1 MNRHKFQCFLVLVL
15 CGCALRTIVATS
27 YVEAAPPTSASGEA
41 TLKPPLTK
49 EGYLGSPLVEVT
61 PFVFHNRLYR
71 LENHQKFFDLPGSA
85 PGDRFLEDEVRIRE
99 VETDE
104 LSSVALVGHAFA
116 SALVHEGV
124 VYVFAGKHAA
134 DRPWRKITEIVM
146 TYSSD
151 LKTWSPPVTILRS
164 EEEEVLFNVAVC
176 WDGDRFVLLY
186 ETDDA
191 RWPAFTFKYCE
202 NKQIQDPTGWRK
214 IEGAIYGREKY
225 VGGPA
230 LYYENGWYYT
240 LYLQALP
247 DAHWETCVTRSRD
260 LLRWQDAAEGRPF
273 VSYDTTKK
281 SLPLRPPQLHE
292 RNASDAE
299 LCYFD
304 GKTIVLFTG
313 SDQQVAGDLQRA
325 TFDGTPQQLL
335 ESFFATSGGADM
347 TEPEHAGDWYP
358 VLVKSQTQKG
368 DVPIEALR
376 KSRPSTRQLR
386 YQQDQLGAFVHF
398 GPATYNGCDM
408 LAVPPAEIFDPKDLD
423 ANQWTR
429 AAKSFGAKHVILTA
443 KHHSGFCLWPTKTTE
458 YSVASSPWK
467 EGKGDVVRELAEAC
481 RKQGLRMGL
490 YLSAG
495 DFHFGC
501 TSTPDPLGKRKLRGD
516 RTAYFEVYLEQL
528 RELLTEYGEIT
539 ALWIDGAFD
548 PFGWDVAD
556 PATGE
561 SIGSEHAMA
570 IRKMI
575 RELQPDAVLFG
586 ANVPDVRWSGSEQG
600 WSPYPLWNVVKHGTG
615 PVNWISPEAE
625 GWFVVEANV
634 HTRNTWF
641 WTPDSDS
648 TLKTPAQ
655 LLSAYGESIGR
666 GGNLLINMTP
676 DTSGLIP
683 PVEVETLKAFGRSL
697 ASRFADEAARTDSG
711 QGWARVAELEL
722 AIDAGKPVNQISLEE
737 DLMLGQ
743 RVLEYSVEARVDGE
757 WRRVANGLSIGRRRI
772 ERFDPVVTDLLRLKI
787 VQAIDVPNISSFVA
801 YHATEEP

>member
-1 MNRHKFQCFLVLVL
+1 MNQLASQRLLFLTLY
-15 CGCALRTIVATS
+15 GCALGAIVA
-27 YVEAAPPTSASGEA
+27 AAPHQVAAEEVTWKS
-41 TLKPPLTK
+41 PLTR

-61 PFVFHNRLYR
+61 PFVFQDRLYR
-71 LENHQKFFDLPGSA
+71 LENHQKFFDMPGA
-85 PGDRFLEDEVRIRE
+85 IPGEQFLKDEVRIRDAA
-99 VETDE
+99 TGE
-104 LSSVALVGHAFA
+104 LASVALVGHAFA
-116 SALVHEGV
+116 SALVHDGV

-146 TYSSD
+146 TSSSD
-151 LKTWSPPVTILRS
+151 LKSWSPPVTILRS
-164 EEEEVLFNVAVC
+164 EGDEVLFNVAVC
-176 WDGDRFVLLY
+176 WDGNRFVLLY
-186 ETDDA
+186 ETNDS

-202 NKQIQDPTGWRK
+202 NKQIEDPAGWKK
-214 IEGAIYGREKY
+214 IEGAVYGREKY

-247 DAHWETCVTRSRD
+247 ESYWETRVTRSRD
-260 LLRWQDAAEGRPF
+260 LLRWQDAAQERPF
-273 VSYDTTKK
+273 VTFDTTKK
-281 SLPLRPPQLHE
+281 MLPLRPPQLHE

-335 ESFFATSGGADM
+335 ESFFAATGGADTM
-347 TEPEHAGDWYP
+347 EPEHAGAWYP
-358 VLVKSQTQKG
+358 ILVKSETQNG
-368 DVPIEALR
+368 DVPVEALR
-376 KSRPSTRQLR
+376 KSRPSVRQLR

-408 LAVPPAEIFDPKDLD
+408 LAVPPAEVFDPKDLD
-423 ANQWTR
+423 ANQWVR

-443 KHHSGFCLWPTKTTE
+443 KHHNGFCLWPTKTTE

-467 EGKGDVVRELAEAC
+467 GGEGDVVREFADAC

-516 RTAYFEVYLEQL
+516 RTAYFEIYREQL

-539 ALWIDGAFD
+539 AVWIDGAYD

-556 PATGE
+556 ATTGE
-561 SIGSEHAMA
+561 PIGSDHAMA

-600 WSPYPLWNVVKHGTG
+600 WSPYPLWNVVEHGTG
-615 PVNWISPEAE
+615 PANWISPEAQ
-625 GWFVVEANV
+625 GWFVVEANI
-634 HTRNTWF
+634 HTRSTWF
-641 WTPDSDS
+641 WTPNSDS
-648 TLKTPAQ
+648 TLKTPDE
-655 LLSAYGESIGR
+655 LLNAYDESIGR

-683 PVEVETLKAFGRSL
+683 PVEVERLETFGRNLS
-697 ASRFADEAARTDSG
+697 SRFADEAARADSNN
-711 QGWARVAELEL
+711 GWARAGELEL
-722 AIDAGKPVNQISLEE
+722 SIDTGRPVSLVSLEE

-743 RVLEYSVEARVDGE
+743 RVLEYSIEARVDGE
-757 WRRVANGLSIGRRRI
+757 WRRVTNGLSIGRRRI
-772 ERFDPVVTDLLRLKI
+772 ERFDPVVTDMLRLKI
-787 VQAIDVPNISSFVA
+787 DQAIDLPNISSFIA
-801 YHATEEP
+801 YHATREP